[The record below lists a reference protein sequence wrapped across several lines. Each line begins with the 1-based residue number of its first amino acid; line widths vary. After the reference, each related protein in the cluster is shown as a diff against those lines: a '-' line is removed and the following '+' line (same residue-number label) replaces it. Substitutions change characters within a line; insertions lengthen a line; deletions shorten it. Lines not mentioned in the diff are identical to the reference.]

1 MKYYQN
7 QYSIALIIKKKQ
19 YKWLKMNCRAKNV
32 FFSIYNCEL
41 MGKIQNGTGH
51 ESGTLVKRIEELI
64 VLESAIHSW
73 PEYIT

>member
-1 MKYYQN
+1 MYYYHFFFYLQL
-7 QYSIALIIKKKQ
+7 SVDGKKRK
-19 YKWLKMNCRAKNV
+19 
-32 FFSIYNCEL
+32 
-41 MGKIQNGTGH
+41 NGTGH